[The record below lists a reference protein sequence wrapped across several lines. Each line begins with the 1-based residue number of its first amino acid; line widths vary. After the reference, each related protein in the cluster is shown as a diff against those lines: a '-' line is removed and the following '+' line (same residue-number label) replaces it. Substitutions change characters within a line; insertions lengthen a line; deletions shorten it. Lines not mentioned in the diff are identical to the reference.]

1 VINTNYEAAHY
12 QHLSNLLSF
21 LTLRSAYFS

>member
-12 QHLSNLLSF
+12 
-21 LTLRSAYFS
+21 